1 MLDDLGMNKFR
12 ILVVEDEP
20 LVRDLLRES
29 LTIGGYDVETA
40 DDGLEALNKIQKT
53 AFDLIVADINMPKLN
68 GYELIQKLRELND
81 ETPILILSAR
91 SETYDKNLGLRLGA
105 DDYMTKPFS
114 LEEIMLR
121 INAILRRT
129 GHQRSVIEQFSVG
142 DFEVSQDNFTISYDS
157 QALELSPTEYRLMIF
172 LLQNPR
178 KVITKKECLSH
189 VWGIDFSENFAIVDT
204 YVSYLRKKLKVL
216 GFEGLQT
223 VRGIGLKL
231 DIE

>member
-1 MLDDLGMNKFR
+1 MNKFR

-142 DFEVSQDNFTISYDS
+142 DFEVSQDNFTISYNS

-178 KVITKKECLSH
+178 KVITKK
-189 VWGIDFSENFAIVDT
+189 
-204 YVSYLRKKLKVL
+204 
-216 GFEGLQT
+216 
-223 VRGIGLKL
+223 
-231 DIE
+231 